1 MALDL
6 DRSVCY
12 VKAMVSESPK
22 APRERLLN
30 AANKLFYEEGIHTV
44 GIDRV
49 IESAGVAKA
58 SLYSTFGSKD
68 ELVRA
73 YLMQRMNE
81 RQARIERSISG
92 QTSARARLLAI
103 FDGLAEV
110 ISKPTFRGCAFL
122 RASAE
127 GPPGGAA
134 KVVCDESRAWLRA
147 LLLEL
152 AQSAGANDPA
162 RLAQQLVIL
171 YDGTVASAQMD
182 RDSSTAGAAHDMAVT
197 LIDAACSAP
206 AAARKRRKSLG

>member
-1 MALDL
+1 MAG
-6 DRSVCY
+6 
-12 VKAMVSESPK
+12 ESPK

-73 YLMQRMNE
+73 YLTQRMNE
-81 RQARIERSISG
+81 RRKRIEQSMSG
-92 QTSARARLLAI
+92 HSSPRARLLAI
-103 FDGLAEV
+103 FDGLGELIAR
-110 ISKPTFRGCAFL
+110 PTFRGCAFQ

-127 GPPGGAA
+127 GSTGAA
-134 KVVCDESRAWLRA
+134 AQSVCDESRSWLRS

-152 AQSAGANDPA
+152 AQGAGAKDPA
-162 RLAQQLVIL
+162 RLAQQLVVL
-171 YDGTVASAQMD
+171 YDGVVAAARMD
-182 RDSSTAGAAHDMAVT
+182 RDPSTGAAAHDMAVT
-197 LIDAACSAP
+197 LIDAACGAAP
-206 AAARKRRKSLG
+206 RARKPKSR

>member
-1 MALDL
+1 MASD
-6 DRSVCY
+6 S
-12 VKAMVSESPK
+12 AK

-58 SLYSTFGSKD
+58 SLYSAFGSKD

-73 YLMQRMNE
+73 YLTQRMDE
-81 RQARIERSISG
+81 RRKRIEHSISDH
-92 QTSARARLLAI
+92 TSPRARLIAI

-110 ISKPTFRGCAFL
+110 IARPTFRGCAFL

-127 GPPGGAA
+127 GSSGGA
-134 KVVCDESRAWLRA
+134 VQEVCDASRAWLRN

-152 AQSAGANDPA
+152 AEAAGAREPT

-171 YDGTVASAQMD
+171 YDGTVAAAQMD
-182 RDSSTAGAAHDMAVT
+182 RDPSVGASACEMAVT
-197 LIDAACSAP
+197 LVDAACGPAP
-206 AAARKRRKSLG
+206 RVARVQQRRRARQ

>member
-1 MALDL
+1 MA
-6 DRSVCY
+6 
-12 VKAMVSESPK
+12 SESPK

-73 YLMQRMNE
+73 YLTERMQA
-81 RQARIERSISG
+81 RQQRIERSIAG
-92 QTSARARLLAI
+92 HAEPRAQLLAI
-103 FDGLAEV
+103 FDGLSEV
-110 ISKPTFRGCAFL
+110 IAKPTFRGCAFQ

-127 GPPGGAA
+127 GPAGSAA
-134 KVVCDESRAWLRA
+134 RSVCDASRRWLRS

-152 AQSAGANDPA
+152 ATAAGAREPTV
-162 RLAQQLVIL
+162 LAQQLMVL
-171 YDGTVASAQMD
+171 YDGLVAAARMD
-182 RDSSTAGAAHDMAVT
+182 RDPSAGAAAHQMASV
-197 LIDAACSAP
+197 LIDAACFPAP
-206 AAARKRRKSLG
+206 RAGKRSSKPSGAAAAKRRHA